1 MSGGVAAANVID
13 VLRATAGAQ
22 PDRVALIE
30 GSRRLTYGALMRRM
44 DQGAAELRAAG
55 VAPGLGPVALVC
67 DDSLEYVEA
76 SLAVLAAGA
85 AVTPIPVDTPE
96 EITRALAQVD
106 PPLVIWERAPADR
119 EGTPFLAAGSDG
131 GSVLQLERRATRAT
145 VPSAYATCNAAFVR
159 FSSGTTN
166 ASKGVV
172 LSHASVLERTEAA
185 NAALRITREDTVFW
199 VLSMTFHFVVS
210 ILLFLRA
217 GATIVLGGR
226 AFPESLLDQK
236 GREEPSV
243 LYASPFHYRRLL
255 TDSSVSGDALA
266 SVRLAIST
274 AMRLPVTE
282 AARFREKFG
291 FGLAQA
297 YGIIEVGL
305 PFLNDGTDPATDG
318 AVGPPLTAYDVRIAD
333 ADDGGVGEVLLRGPG
348 LFDAYFS
355 PWQSREQVLD
365 DGWFRTGDLGEL
377 DGEGRLWIRGRRKA
391 VLNFAGMKVFPEELE
406 EVLGD
411 CPGVREVRV
420 FAQEHE
426 EFGELPCAEVV
437 LESPGATDA
446 RQIRRYAYR
455 RLARY
460 KVPKEI
466 RIVEALERTPSGKV
480 RRWTP

>member
-1 MSGGVAAANVID
+1 MAAPNVIE

-22 PDRVALIE
+22 PDRVALIQ

-55 VAPGLGPVALVC
+55 VAPNLGPVALVC
-67 DDSLEYVEA
+67 EDSLEYVEA
-76 SLAVLAAGA
+76 SLAVLAMGA

-96 EITRALAQVD
+96 EIARALAQVD
-106 PPLVIWERAPADR
+106 PPFVLWERSSTDR
-119 EGTPFLAAGSDG
+119 GGSPFLARSEG
-131 GSVLQLERRATRAT
+131 GTALWLERRATHLT
-145 VPSAYATCNAAFVR
+145 VPSAYGACNAAFVR
-159 FSSGTTN
+159 FSSGTTS

-185 NAALRITREDTVFW
+185 NAALRITSEDTVFW
-199 VLSMTFHFVVS
+199 VLSMAFHFVVS

-226 AFPESLLDQK
+226 GFPESFLDQQ

-243 LYASPFHYRRLL
+243 LYASPFHYRRLV
-255 TDSSVSGDALA
+255 TDPSVSREALA

-274 AMRLPVTE
+274 AMRLPVAE
-282 AARFREKFG
+282 AARFRDKFG

-318 AVGPPLTAYDVRIAD
+318 AVGPPLPAYDVRIAD

-348 LFDAYFS
+348 LFDAYYS

-365 DGWFRTGDLGEL
+365 DGWFRTGDLGEV
-377 DGEGRLWIRGRRKA
+377 DDERRLWLRGRRKS
-391 VLNFAGMKVFPEELE
+391 VVNFAGMKVFPEELE
-406 EVLGD
+406 EALGD

-420 FAQEHE
+420 FAREHE
-426 EFGELPCAEVV
+426 EFGELPCADVV
-437 LESPGATDA
+437 LDSPGATDA

-480 RRWTP
+480 RRWNP